1 MYILNIFLSHRFY
14 KHGSLK
20 DVLCMS
26 TPKNPFLSKYG
37 NPKGR
42 TALSMKQVAT
52 YGKQIL
58 ETLIFLHSK
67 GYAYGMS
74 DYDFWLNFFQRK
86 TLLQVIYI
94 PVTLSLLTNV

>member
-1 MYILNIFLSHRFY
+1 MAYWLLESKIHYTFDVSIFIISYLYRFH

-20 DVLCMS
+20 DMLCMS

-67 GYAYGMS
+67 GYAFGEC
-74 DYDFWLNFFQRK
+74 K
-86 TLLQVIYI
+86 V
-94 PVTLSLLTNV
+94 

>member
-1 MYILNIFLSHRFY
+1 
-14 KHGSLK
+14 
-20 DVLCMS
+20 MS

-67 GYAYGMS
+67 GYAYGMC
-74 DYDFWLNFFQRK
+74 DYDRL
-86 TLLQVIYI
+86 
-94 PVTLSLLTNV
+94 

>member
-1 MYILNIFLSHRFY
+1 MYLISSVLLNRFH
-14 KHGSLK
+14 KHGTLK
-20 DVLCMS
+20 DVLCMA

-58 ETLIFLHSK
+58 EALIFLHSK
-67 GYAYGMS
+67 GYACGKHY
-74 DYDFWLNFFQRK
+74 
-86 TLLQVIYI
+86 
-94 PVTLSLLTNV
+94 